1 MQLTEKRL
9 EMDYKMAEMVE
20 LRMESGVPVPTVM
33 MRAIRHM
40 SMIRKKQNR
49 FWMMQES
56 LTQMEMESV
65 NWMARISTL
74 DIFLMKT
81 VF

>member
-1 MQLTEKRL
+1 MIQSVIPEQSVDFIHQDFSVLPSTLNYDYDKL
-9 EMDYKMAEMVE
+9 EIHI
-20 LRMESGVPVPTVM
+20 P
-33 MRAIRHM
+33 
-40 SMIRKKQNR
+40 MIRKKQNR